1 MRPVLIIRPF
11 ETKDSET
18 KRIFDYAARTVEG
31 FNAYTSDF
39 IESIAITNEKMGH
52 TGHDSERELRDRICY
67 LNTRI
72 SELVSSMKSIA
83 EQMPGLVEYRE
94 HAD

>member
-11 ETKDSET
+11 ETRNSET
-18 KRIFDYAARTVEG
+18 RRIYEYAARTVES

-39 IESIAITNEKMGH
+39 IESISITNEKIGN
-52 TGHDSERELRDRICY
+52 TGRNNEGELRDRIFY

-72 SELVSSMKSIA
+72 DELVSSMKRIA

-94 HAD
+94 RAD